1 MGQNGYKDHSLVLKK
16 LTREAE
22 MGIAAHSDSTTSL
35 EQGSG
40 CERGGGQTA
49 AIKPGSLKRETA
61 EYSKMEGQMVS
72 VDIDPGTKE

>member
-35 EQGSG
+35 ELGS
-40 CERGGGQTA
+40 EHGGGQTE
-49 AIKPGSLKRETA
+49 AIRPGSLKRETA